1 MINDRQIIKKIQ
13 KGDIRAFE
21 SLFRAW
27 YLPLVN
33 YGASV
38 IKERDAAEEIV
49 QELFYII
56 WRDRQ
61 KINITTSVKGY
72 LFRSVYNKSIH
83 YLNHR
88 KVVMKHASEATPET
102 GTDSTDPY
110 EIMKYMELND
120 KMSIILERLP
130 ERSAQ
135 IFCMS
140 RFEGLKYSEIANK
153 LAISVKTVEANMSRA
168 LKEFRKEL
176 LQS

>member
-1 MINDRQIIKKIQ
+1 ME
-13 KGDIRAFE
+13 FE

-33 YGASV
+33 YGTS
-38 IKERDAAEEIV
+38 ITKERDAAEEIV
-49 QELFYII
+49 QELFYVI
-56 WRDRQ
+56 WRDRE

-72 LFRSVYNKSIH
+72 LFRSVYNKSLH

-88 KVVMKHASEATPET
+88 KVVMKHVSEAVPET
-102 GTDSTDPY
+102 GRDSNDPS
-110 EIMKYMELND
+110 EIMKYKELHD
-120 KMSIILERLP
+120 KVSIVLDQLP
-130 ERSAQ
+130 EKCAQ

-140 RFEGLKYSEIANK
+140 RFEGLKYSEIASK

-176 LQS
+176 LQQ